1 MRANLNSS
9 RGAGAPTDLRSME
22 LTGRVAALLLV
33 VSCGLVLIQIGDIEP
48 PLPKAAKPAQA
59 WPGELTAGERAAVNA
74 ALGSTGPR
82 GQSVALEVAAGEA
95 GALALGDPSV
105 LHHHGVNTGRR

>member
-9 RGAGAPTDLRSME
+9 RVARGPTDLRSME
-22 LTGRVAALLLV
+22 LTGRVAAVLLV
-33 VSCGLVLIQIGDIEP
+33 VSCVLVLIQIGDIEP
-48 PLPKAAKPAQA
+48 PLPKAAQPARA
-59 WPGELTAGERAAVNA
+59 WPGELTAGERAAVDA

-82 GQSVALEVAAGEA
+82 GRAVALEVAAGEA